1 LEAEEKAMKKGFKQ
15 LLAEANAVIET
26 ISVQDAMKLV
36 SDPHVQ
42 FVDIRDQTELAN
54 AGAIPGAVHAPRG
67 LPEFLADPESPSHK
81 KPLSSGKKL
90 VLFCASGG
98 RSALAAKTLGEMGID
113 KVCHMAGGFT
123 AWKVA
128 NGPVAPAAYWG
139 QGGAGAVAYPAIGS
153 ALSPPGWP

>member
-1 LEAEEKAMKKGFKQ
+1 VKEQAMKKGFKQ

-42 FVDIRDQTELAN
+42 FVDIREQPELAN
-54 AGAIPGAVHAPRG
+54 TGTIPGSVHAPRS
-67 LPEFLADPESPSHK
+67 LLEFVADPESPSHR
-81 KPLSSGKKL
+81 KPLSSGKQL

-98 RSALAAKTLGEMGID
+98 RSTLAAKTLGEMGID

-123 AWKVA
+123 AWKAA
-128 NGPVAPAAYWG
+128 NGPVVPAG
-139 QGGAGAVAYPAIGS
+139 
-153 ALSPPGWP
+153 

>member
-1 LEAEEKAMKKGFKQ
+1 MKKGFKQ
-15 LLAEANAVIET
+15 LLAEANAVIKT
-26 ISVQDAMKLV
+26 ISVQDALRRAN
-36 SDPHVQ
+36 DPSVQ

-54 AGAIPGAVHAPRG
+54 TGTIPGAVHAPRG
-67 LPEFLADPESPSHK
+67 LLEFLADPESPSHK

-123 AWKVA
+123 AWKAA
-128 NGPVAPAAYWG
+128 NGPMAPVA
-139 QGGAGAVAYPAIGS
+139 
-153 ALSPPGWP
+153 